1 MSGWLTQLPP
11 PKTMAETGAK
21 RPAEHQLHPEDDAG
35 PGAARNGAGD
45 DVEAPFSDVKPA
57 IQPSDVHVLLADDE
71 KISRLVTSKLL
82 RMCVARRCSSRGGR
96 HRKWRG
102 SLCCGCHHVLGLS
115 TRSHH
120 PGADCVLRR
129 LCCLPA

>member
-1 MSGWLTQLPP
+1 
-11 PKTMAETGAK
+11 MAEPGGK

-35 PGAARNGAGD
+35 PGAVRNGAGD

-82 RMCVARRCSSRGGR
+82 RMCVSHRLASRRAGR
-96 HRKWRG
+96 AKATWER
-102 SLCCGCHHVLGLS
+102 CAGLAPVPLAS
-115 TRSHH
+115 VR
-120 PGADCVLRR
+120 PPWPWG
-129 LCCLPA
+129 